1 MELAIKNG
9 TVIDPFHKVS
19 AKLNIGVD
27 QGKIVA
33 LTKEDIAAEVEV
45 DAEGLIVCP
54 GFIDMHMHEDSYQKE
69 QDTFDLLISNCMLK
83 MGVTT
88 AIGGNCGIGA
98 RHPVEYLKA
107 VDRLGY
113 PINLGLFVPH
123 ESIRQEV
130 GTFSRYES
138 IDPKYMKS
146 MQSFLQE
153 QLEGGCLGLSLGL
166 EYDPGINSEEAISL
180 MSIAGKNKKLVAIHQ
195 RSDGNQAL
203 AAIEEIIQYA
213 DQTHAKLQIS
223 HLSSMCS
230 FGNMEDVLSFIDTYR
245 IKGIDIGFDGYPY
258 DAFCTFAGSAIF
270 DTGFLKK
277 YNYGAEYFAKLCVAS
292 SDPHEQFDEKTF
304 YQFRESNPDALIVAD
319 LLNEAEVDRC
329 LSHPCCIVVSDGL
342 YSNGQGH
349 PRGSGTFPRLIHEY
363 VVHKKTLTLDGAIEK
378 MTSMPAKRLGL
389 SHKGTLGVGADAD
402 ITIFDL
408 NKIKDQATYRDPFK
422 QPTGIEYVL
431 INGQIALKHGEI
443 IQSNLGKAVRA

>member
-1 MELAIKNG
+1 MEFAIKNG
-9 TVIDPFHKVS
+9 MVIDSFHKVH
-19 AKLNIGVD
+19 AKLTVGID

-33 LTKEDIAAEVEV
+33 LTKESLTAETEI

-69 QDTFDLLISNCMLK
+69 QNAFDLLISNCMLK

-98 RHPVEYLKA
+98 PDPIEYLKA
-107 VDRLGY
+107 IDRLGY

-130 GTFSRYES
+130 GTFSRYEEVDS
-138 IDPKYMKS
+138 KYMKR

-153 QLEGGCLGLSLGL
+153 QLEGGCLGLSFGI
-166 EYDPGINSEEAISL
+166 EYDPGINSAEAISL

-203 AAIEEIIQYA
+203 AAIDEIIQYA
-213 DQTHAKLQIS
+213 NQTNAKLQIS

-230 FGNMEDVLSFIDTYR
+230 FGNMEEVLSFIDTYR
-245 IKGIDIGFDGYPY
+245 MKGMDIGFDGYPY
-258 DAFCTFAGSAIF
+258 NAFCTSAGSAVF
-270 DTGFLKK
+270 DRGFLKK
-277 YNYGAEYFAKLCVAS
+277 YNYGTEYFAKLCVAS
-292 SDPHEQFDEKTF
+292 PETHEQFDETTF
-304 YQFRESNPDALIVAD
+304 YQYRESHPDALIVAD
-319 LLNEAEVDRC
+319 LLNEAEVERC
-329 LSHPCCIVVSDGL
+329 LAHPSCIVVSDGI

-378 MTSMPAKRLGL
+378 MTSMPAQRLGL

-402 ITIFDL
+402 ITIFDF
-408 NKIKDQATYRDPFK
+408 NKIKDQATYREPFK

-431 INGQIALKHGEI
+431 INGEIALEHGEI
-443 IQSNLGKAVRA
+443 IQNNLGRAIRA